1 MERRPP
7 IGYSVDREPGRRR
20 NEPARQA
27 DEPETRSQAIATP
40 PLDPMQERAMLRNCN
55 QPRPLTGAARGVPR
69 SAADD
74 LAPATNRPR
83 ELADDSRSR
92 SIERLPVARRPMR
105 ARHAALEIGLNLRPE
120 ERSLIQEIGRFR
132 VVGLPDAIE
141 LLYGGNEVLLRKD
154 LDYLKQHGLV
164 ESHLLNARRD
174 NQRHETDRFEG
185 LTLTRRGRDLVRNSS
200 GLPADQRIYAGLVKP
215 REAEH
220 DAQIFRAYR
229 KELTEIECA
238 GGSNPRVRL
247 DFELKAQMNR
257 AVYVACKADPDRD
270 VQEIKAEVARQLDLT
285 LAAGK
290 FVIPDLR
297 IEYDL
302 PGGGSGHVD
311 VEVATAAYRHSQVA
325 AKARAGMRIYS
336 ADIGRLGGSIQDD
349 HDIMSEIM
357 SL

>member
-7 IGYSVDREPGRRR
+7 NGYSVDREPERSR
-20 NEPARQA
+20 NEPVRQA
-27 DEPETRSQAIATP
+27 IEPETRLQAIAKP

-55 QPRPLTGAARGVPR
+55 LPRPLTGAARGVPR
-69 SAADD
+69 STADD
-74 LAPATNRPR
+74 LAPATDRPR
-83 ELADDSRSR
+83 ELAADFRSR
-92 SIERLPVARRPMR
+92 STERLPVARRPMR
-105 ARHAALEIGLNLRPE
+105 ARHAALEIGLNLRLE
-120 ERSLIQEIGRFR
+120 ERSLIQEIGKFR
-132 VVGLPDAIE
+132 VVAVPDAIE

-154 LDYLKQHGLV
+154 LDYLKQHGLI

-174 NQRHETDRFEG
+174 NLRHETNRFEG
-185 LTLTRRGRDLVRNSS
+185 LTLTRRGRDLVNNSS
-200 GLPADQRIYAGLVKP
+200 DLPADQRIYAGLVKP

-229 KELTEIECA
+229 KELAEIERA

-257 AVYVACKADPDRD
+257 SLYVARQADPDRD

-285 LAAGK
+285 IAAGK
-290 FVIPDLR
+290 FVVPDLR

-302 PGGGSGHVD
+302 PGGGSSHVD

-325 AKARAGMRIYS
+325 AKARAGMRIY
-336 ADIGRLGGSIQDD
+336 AANIGRLGGAIQDD